1 MGINDKGL
9 VTYDRQTR
17 KDAFYFYQANW
28 SRRPMVY
35 ITSRRH
41 TQRTEAKTDI
51 KVYSNCHKVDIVL
64 NGQPLTVESRGMGIF
79 VARDVTLRHG
89 ENQIV
94 ARALDQRQA
103 APLTDQC
110 TWTLEN

>member
-9 VTYDRQTR
+9 VTYDRKVR

-41 TQRTEAKTDI
+41 THRNEPLTDI
-51 KVYSNCHKVDIVL
+51 KVYSNSPIVSL
-64 NGQPLTVESRGMGIF
+64 TVNGQPMAVEKHDLGIF
-79 VARDVTLRHG
+79 IAHNVSLRSGGNLITATAQRDGVT
-89 ENQIV
+89 V
-94 ARALDQRQA
+94 
-103 APLTDQC
+103 TDQC
-110 TWTLEN
+110 TWTLKTK